1 MATDL
6 TTVWHEADAALPD
19 GWHLDSLRCAS
30 ASLRPDDRSDDWIA
44 VAVDTLGAEQMA
56 RAATPELA
64 IRELVDQIA
73 SGHRQSST

>member
-6 TTVWHEADAALPD
+6 TTIWRDADVALPD
-19 GWHLDSLRCAS
+19 DWHLDSLRCAS
-30 ASLRPDDRSDDWIA
+30 ASLRPEDRSDDWIA
-44 VAVDTLGAEQMA
+44 VAVHANGAEQTA

-73 SGHRQSST
+73 SRPR